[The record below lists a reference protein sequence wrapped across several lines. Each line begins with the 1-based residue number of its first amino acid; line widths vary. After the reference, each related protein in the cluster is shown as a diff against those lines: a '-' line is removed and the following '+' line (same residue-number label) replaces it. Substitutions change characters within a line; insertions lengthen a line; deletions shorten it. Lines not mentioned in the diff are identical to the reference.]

1 MFKITLAILT
11 LFISAMFMEACGS
24 AANSLAPSN
33 NQASNANATQPQF
46 ITGIY
51 TTQLKFR
58 EVHPE
63 LAIDIRPAGL
73 YIGKWNLN
81 FGEQSR
87 FTLSQGS
94 QEAIT
99 GTYSVASDTISFS
112 GKAWEPYCSGT
123 PGDEEGSYVW
133 HSTGSNLSLYPKEET
148 CAFRMAILSTH
159 SLTLSGVAHN
169 RALQMAYRLT
179 SSF

>member
-1 MFKITLAILT
+1 MFKITIAILA
-11 LFISAMFMEACGS
+11 LFISAMLMEACGS
-24 AANSLAPSN
+24 TTKSFEPSN

-46 ITGIY
+46 ITGAY

-63 LAIDIRPAGL
+63 LGIDIRPAGL
-73 YIGKWNLN
+73 YLGKWNLN
-81 FGEQSR
+81 FGEQSQ

-94 QEAIT
+94 QEIIT
-99 GTYSVASDTISFS
+99 GTYSVASNTISFS
-112 GKAWEPYCSGT
+112 GKAWEPYCYGT
-123 PGDEEGSYVW
+123 PGAEEVSYLW
-133 HSTGSNLSLYPKEET
+133 ESTGSNLSLYPKEET

-159 SLTLSGVAHN
+159 ALTFSGVANN
-169 RALQMAYRLT
+169 RAWQMAYRVA